1 MFWMVQF
8 LQFDILNRGL
18 TKIKNQDPLSAGN
31 IITTGTMTDAK
42 PIFSKENWSAKF
54 DGVLQSEL
62 NLEFFNKLT

>member
-1 MFWMVQF
+1 
-8 LQFDILNRGL
+8 L

-42 PIFSKENWSAKF
+42 PILSKENWSAKF